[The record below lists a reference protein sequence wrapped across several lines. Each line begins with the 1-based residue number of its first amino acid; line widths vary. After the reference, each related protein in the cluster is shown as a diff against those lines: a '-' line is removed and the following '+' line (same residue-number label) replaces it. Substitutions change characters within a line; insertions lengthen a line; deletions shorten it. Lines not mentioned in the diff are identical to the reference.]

1 MEVEGLL
8 EALDVIVEVA
18 VRNALDLGGPFL
30 PGSLQVEYDGTLI
43 SDICQKC
50 GRQIVTPINCT
61 SIRFNCVVHHIKGI
75 PRGHKSSSSR
85 DPKRILILYWRETNT
100 PNEVRS
106 MKVHLTASRSKARRL
121 NRLAKLTNTH

>member
-8 EALDVIVEVA
+8 ETLDVIAEVA
-18 VRNALDLGGPFL
+18 VRNALNLGGTVL
-30 PGSLQVEYDGTLI
+30 PESLKVEYDGTIL
-43 SDICQKC
+43 SDKCQKC

-75 PRGHKSSSSR
+75 PRGPRSLGSR

-100 PNEVRS
+100 PNEIRS
-106 MKVHLTASRSKARRL
+106 MKVQLTASRSKARRL
-121 NRLAKLTNTH
+121 NRLAKLTNTN